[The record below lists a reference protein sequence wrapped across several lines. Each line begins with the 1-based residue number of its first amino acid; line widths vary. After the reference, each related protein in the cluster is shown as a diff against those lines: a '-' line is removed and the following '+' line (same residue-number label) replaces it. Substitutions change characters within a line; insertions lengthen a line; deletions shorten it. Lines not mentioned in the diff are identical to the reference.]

1 MKEGRRYDRTTRLII
16 LCIGILL
23 GLIWSRKSPVLP
35 WQYVVGALAISIVTF
50 KKARIISVYALAL
63 LGFSLGWWRGGI
75 VMENVR
81 YVQSINK
88 NKITIS
94 AKVISDAIY
103 DDRKQLSFD
112 VNNVVV
118 LSEENANINGK
129 LGISGFGESMVYRG
143 DEVILSGKFSTGRGS
158 YTGYMSFAE
167 VQITGKSNSA
177 IYRLSRSFSAGMQN
191 ALPEPY
197 ASFGMGILIGQR
209 STLPEYVGATLSIV
223 GLTHIIAVS
232 GYNVTIMINAAKK
245 LLGKRSKFQTWL
257 GCQLLMLTFLLVTGF
272 SASIVRA
279 VCISSLTLGAWYF
292 GRKIR
297 PLLVLL
303 LVAAGTAI
311 YNPLYLWSDLGWHL
325 SFLAFYGVLIIA
337 PLLQKRLLDE
347 ENPKVVS
354 GLVVETISAQ
364 VMTLPLILYIFH
376 DSHFL
381 ALPANVLVVPF
392 IPIAMLFSF
401 IAGVAGMVIPAFA
414 GWFALPAK
422 LILTYIIDMATFFAR
437 VPKMKFSISFSAYG
451 LFIMYGSIALISTL
465 LWHKTKQTA
474 KITEV
479 NQEV

>member
-1 MKEGRRYDRTTRLII
+1 MGEGRSYARTTRLII
-16 LCIGILL
+16 LCACVLL
-23 GLIWSRKSPVLP
+23 GLVWSRKSPQLP
-35 WQYVVGALAISIVTF
+35 WQYVLSALALSVVTF
-50 KKARIISVYALAL
+50 RRARIISIYALAI

-75 VMENVR
+75 AMENVH

-88 NKITIS
+88 DRITIS
-94 AKVISDAIY
+94 AKVLNDAIY
-103 DDRKQLSFD
+103 DDKKQLSFD
-112 VNNVVV
+112 VNNVVI
-118 LSEENANINGK
+118 LSEDDTKINGK

-143 DEVILSGKFSTGRGS
+143 DEVVLSGKFSTGRGS

-167 VQITGKSNSA
+167 VQITGKSNSV
-177 IYRLSRSFSAGMQN
+177 IYSLNRSFSAGMQN

-197 ASFGMGILIGQR
+197 ASFGMGILVGQR
-209 STLPEYVGATLSIV
+209 STLPEYVAATLSIV

-257 GCQLLMLTFLLVTGF
+257 GCQALMLTFLLVTGF

-279 VCISSLTLGAWYF
+279 VCISSLTLGAWYY
-292 GRKIR
+292 GRKIK

-303 LVAAGTAI
+303 LVAAGTAL

-337 PLLQKRLLDE
+337 PLLQKKFLDE

-392 IPIAMLFSF
+392 IPVAMLFSF
-401 IAGVAGMVIPAFA
+401 VAGIAGMVIPSFA
-414 GWFALPAK
+414 GWVALPAK
-422 LILTYIIDMATFFAR
+422 LILTYIIDIATFFAR
-437 VPKMKFSISFSAYG
+437 VPKMKFSISFPAYG
-451 LFIMYGSIALISTL
+451 LFIMYGSITFVTL
-465 LWHKTKQTA
+465 VLWRKAKQTA
-474 KITEV
+474 NITEV
-479 NQEV
+479 KQEV